1 MQLQANRL
9 PLSPCPLNLKHKGIS
24 SLTKINM
31 YYARH
36 IQGIPMVIVFPFQI
50 Q

>member
-9 PLSPCPLNLKHKGIS
+9 PLSPCPLNLKHKTIS
-24 SLTKINM
+24 NLTKFNM
-31 YYARH
+31 YYAQH
-36 IQGIPMVIVFPFQI
+36 IQGIHIVIVFPFQI